1 MPYRSVTELSQEG
14 NFSFQLLKEARDL
27 DPPNQASLAMTN
39 ANNLLPCR
47 DGSGRQNKY
56 CQSLPLSP
64 PLYQRYNYDQ
74 LETLS
79 DNNIYQP
86 VIANL
91 ESPLKTTH
99 LAIFA

>member
-1 MPYRSVTELSQEG
+1 M
-14 NFSFQLLKEARDL
+14 
-27 DPPNQASLAMTN
+27 
-39 ANNLLPCR
+39 
-47 DGSGRQNKY
+47 
-56 CQSLPLSP
+56 